1 MMAAQQADM
10 VDRDGFGQAAF
21 GHDEARYRLL
31 VDAITDYA
39 VYMLSPAGIVTS
51 WNKGAERFKGYEPA
65 EILGSHF
72 SRFYTDEDRAAGL
85 PQLALAT
92 ATAEGRFE
100 AEGWRVRKDGTRFW
114 ANVIIDPI
122 ISPHGDLIGFA
133 KVTRDLTE
141 RRRAEEE
148 LRRSEE
154 QFRLLVEGV
163 TDYAIFMLNPD
174 GIVTNW
180 NAGAQRIKGYTAR
193 EIVGQHFSKFYTA
206 EDRAKGVPQRGLAIA
221 ATEGRFE
228 KEGVR
233 IRKDGTLFIAHVVID
248 AIRNADGELLGFA
261 KVTRDITEKIEAQ
274 RSLEAARE
282 ALVQSQKLEAIGQ
295 LTGGVAHD
303 FNNLLMAVLG
313 SLELARRR
321 LPKDSNV
328 LPLIENAEH
337 AAQRGAALTQRMLMF
352 ARGQEMERTP
362 TDLLELVHGMTD
374 LLRRSIGPRITV
386 RTEFPLALPKADTD
400 PAHLE
405 SALLNLALNARDA
418 MPDGGTITISGRSQ
432 RVQENDRRNLAPGD
446 YVCLAVTDTGTG
458 MDEKTL
464 SRAVEPFFSTKG
476 PGKGTGLGLS
486 MVHGLAEQSG
496 GRLVLKSTLGEGTS
510 AEIWLRTARHEVD
523 IAGVQADG
531 QPWAQTSTLKMNVI
545 AVDDDVLVLM
555 NTVAMLEE
563 LGHNVFSAISGPQAL
578 DILRRERSIDV
589 IVTDQ
594 AMPRMT
600 GTELARAARAEKDDI
615 RILMTTG
622 YADIAGMEQGIA
634 LINKPFSLSE
644 LQKAVN
650 DLHAG

>member
-1 MMAAQQADM
+1 MAAQQAD
-10 VDRDGFGQAAF
+10 VLGQEAF
-21 GHDEARYRLL
+21 QHEESRYRLL

-51 WNKGAERFKGYEPA
+51 WNKGAERFKGYEAA
-65 EILGSHF
+65 EILGEHF
-72 SRFYTDEDRAAGL
+72 SRFYTDEDRAAGV
-85 PQLALAT
+85 PQRALAT
-92 ATAEGRFE
+92 AANEGRFE
-100 AEGWRVRKDGTRFW
+100 AEGWRVRKDGARFW

-122 ISPHGDLIGFA
+122 IGPHGELIGFA

-154 QFRLLVEGV
+154 QFRLLVQGV

-174 GIVTNW
+174 GIVANW
-180 NAGAQRIKGYTAR
+180 NAGAQRIKGYAAR
-193 EIVGQHFSKFYTA
+193 EIVGQHFSRFYTE
-206 EDRAKGVPQRGLAIA
+206 EDRAKGEPQRSLAIA

-228 KEGVR
+228 REGVR
-233 IRKDGTLFIAHVVID
+233 VRKDGTTFIAHVIID
-248 AIRNADGELLGFA
+248 AIRDEAGELLGFA
-261 KVTRDITEKIEAQ
+261 KVTRDVTEKVETQ
-274 RSLEAARE
+274 RSLEVARE

-295 LTGGVAHD
+295 LTGGIAHD
-303 FNNLLMAVLG
+303 FNNLLMAILG
-313 SLELARRR
+313 SLELTRRR
-321 LPKDSNV
+321 LPQDSSV

-352 ARGQEMERTP
+352 ARGQEMERQP

-400 PAHLE
+400 PNHLE

-418 MPDGGTITISGRSQ
+418 MPDGGTIRISGHSQ
-432 RVQENDRRNLAPGD
+432 RVREDDRRNLAAGD
-446 YVCLAVTDTGTG
+446 YVCVTVTDTGTG

-464 SRAVEPFFSTKG
+464 ARAVEPFFSTKG

-496 GRLVLKSTLGEGTS
+496 GRLMLKSKFGEGTS
-510 AEIWLRTARHEVD
+510 AEIWLRTARHEVELD
-523 IAGVQADG
+523 GAQVDG
-531 QPWAQTSTLKMNVI
+531 QPWVPNSQPKMNVI
-545 AVDDDVLVLM
+545 AVDDDMLVLM

-563 LGHNVFSAISGPQAL
+563 LGHNVFSAMSGPQAL

-622 YADIAGMEQGIA
+622 YADIAGMEKGVA
-634 LINKPFSLSE
+634 LINKPFSLRE

-650 DLHAG
+650 DLHVG

>member
-1 MMAAQQADM
+1 MAAKQAG
-10 VDRDGFGQAAF
+10 VLGHNVSGQ
-21 GHDEARYRLL
+21 EEVRYRLL

-51 WNKGAERFKGYEPA
+51 WNRGAERFKGYEA
-65 EILGSHF
+65 SEILGEHF
-72 SRFYTDEDRAAGL
+72 SRFYTEEDRAAGV
-85 PQLALAT
+85 PQQALAT
-92 ATAEGRFE
+92 AIEEGRFE
-100 AEGWRVRKDGTRFW
+100 AEGWRIRKDGTRFW

-122 ISPHGDLIGFA
+122 ISPNGDLLGFA

-141 RRRAEEE
+141 RKRAEDE

-163 TDYAIFMLNPD
+163 TDYAIFMLSPD
-174 GIVTNW
+174 GIISNW
-180 NAGAQRIKGYTAR
+180 NAGAKRIKGYTAR
-193 EIVGQHFSKFYTA
+193 EIVGQHFSRFYTE
-206 EDRAKGVPQRGLAIA
+206 EDRARGEPQRGLAVA
-221 ATEGRFE
+221 AAEGRCE

-233 IRKDGTLFIAHVVID
+233 VRKDGTTFIAHVIID
-248 AIRNADGELLGFA
+248 AIRDEAGDLLGFA
-261 KVTRDITEKIEAQ
+261 KVTRDVTEKVETQ

-303 FNNLLMAVLG
+303 FNNLLMAILG
-313 SLELARRR
+313 SLELTRRR

-352 ARGQEMERTP
+352 ARGQEMERQP

-400 PAHLE
+400 PNHLE

-418 MPDGGTITISGRSQ
+418 MPEGGAITISGRFQ
-432 RVQENDRRNLAPGD
+432 RVRDNDKRPLAPGD
-446 YVCLAVTDTGTG
+446 YVCLSLTDTGTG

-464 SRAVEPFFSTKG
+464 ARAIEPFFSTKG

-496 GRLVLKSTLGEGTS
+496 GRLILQSRLGEGTS
-510 AEIWLRTARHEVD
+510 AEIWLRTAEFHSD
-523 IAGVQADG
+523 LNGVQPDDRAWM
-531 QPWAQTSTLKMNVI
+531 PTSPLKMNVI

-563 LGHNVFSAISGPQAL
+563 LGHNVFSAMSGPQAL

-622 YADIAGMEQGIA
+622 YADIAGMEKGVA
-634 LINKPFSLSE
+634 LINKPFSLRE

-650 DLHAG
+650 DLHVG